1 VRVFRALALNT
12 DLPQTMSLQQ
22 KLKHELKAVGVAA
35 LYFGSWIAALV
46 VLKQL
51 VLAEYQ
57 IAFHGLSL
65 ALVGA
70 LVLSKVVLILEH
82 VSLGAWIR
90 TQPAWVDVVLR
101 TALYSFGVA
110 VVLVLE
116 KGFEARHEHG
126 GFGPAVAALL
136 QKRDIHHVWVNTICL
151 SGALFGYNLLSVVR
165 RHLGEKGLRRMFL
178 SPLPTTSKVEGETPE

>member
-1 VRVFRALALNT
+1 MHLH
-12 DLPQTMSLQQ
+12 D
-22 KLKHELKAVGVAA
+22 KLKHELQAVGVAM
-35 LYFGSWIAALV
+35 LYFGCWIAALLL
-46 VLKQL
+46 LKQL

-57 IAFHGLSL
+57 IAFHDWSL

-70 LVLSKVVLILEH
+70 LILSKVVLILER
-82 VSLGAWIR
+82 VPLGRWIR

-116 KGFEARHEHG
+116 KGWETRHEHD
-126 GFGPAVAALL
+126 GFGPAVAALF
-136 QKRDIHHVWVNTICL
+136 RRADIHHVWVNTICL

-165 RHLGEKGLRRMFL
+165 QHLGTGGLRRLFL
-178 SPLPTTSKVEGETPE
+178 TPLPESPNERA